1 MSRKAKALEGPTQ
14 RSVEIGVALFI
25 VALGALTVYG
35 ALVAG
40 IGWGAEGPKA
50 GFIPFYIGL
59 CILIA
64 SAVNLFK
71 IFTAAP
77 SDRLFAEWGQLRQ
90 VVSVVIPATVYVFL
104 VEPLGIYV
112 SSFLLIAV
120 FMKWLGGYD
129 WVKTLAIAIG
139 MPLVSYFVFEKWFLV
154 PLPKGPIEAMLG
166 L

>member
-1 MSRKAKALEGPTQ
+1 MARKAKALEGPTQ

-25 VALGALTVYG
+25 LALGLITVYG
-35 ALVAG
+35 SIQAG

-50 GFIPFYIGL
+50 GFLPFYIG
-59 CILIA
+59 ILIA
-64 SAVNLFK
+64 CAINLFN
-71 IFTAAP
+71 ILSAGE
-77 SDRLFAEWGQLRQ
+77 SDRLFAEWGQIRQ

-104 VEPLGIYV
+104 VEPLGIYL

-120 FMKWLGGYD
+120 FMKWLGGYG

-139 MPLVSYFVFEKWFLV
+139 MPVVSYLVFEKWFLV